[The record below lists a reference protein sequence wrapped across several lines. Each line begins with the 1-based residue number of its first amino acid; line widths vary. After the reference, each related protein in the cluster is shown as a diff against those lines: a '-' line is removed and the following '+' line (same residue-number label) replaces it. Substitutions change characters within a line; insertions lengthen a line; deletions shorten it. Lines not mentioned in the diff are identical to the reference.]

1 MPVYYFR
8 VEIDGTLIGVGD
20 VGGAGRRAG
29 EWLGLWLHDIGEARS
44 HAQKIDDAIRFS
56 GHQRQWAIVVTNEQ
70 GTVVYE
76 ICRETTA
83 SVRAI
88 PRRAEQLDA
97 DDNKVLDLIDREEL
111 WKHRRPK
118 ARSWVRRRDRVDE
131 EREGE
136 PRSDT
141 KDKN

>member
-1 MPVYYFR
+1 MR
-8 VEIDGTLIGVGD
+8 
-20 VGGAGRRAG
+20 GAASGRFASA
-29 EWLGLWLHDIGEARS
+29 EVRS
-44 HAQKIDDAIRFS
+44 HAQKLDDAIRFS

-70 GTVVYE
+70 GTVVCE
-76 ICRETTA
+76 IRRETTA
-83 SVRAI
+83 SA
-88 PRRAEQLDA
+88 ALD
-97 DDNKVLDLIDREEL
+97 DKVVDLIDREEL